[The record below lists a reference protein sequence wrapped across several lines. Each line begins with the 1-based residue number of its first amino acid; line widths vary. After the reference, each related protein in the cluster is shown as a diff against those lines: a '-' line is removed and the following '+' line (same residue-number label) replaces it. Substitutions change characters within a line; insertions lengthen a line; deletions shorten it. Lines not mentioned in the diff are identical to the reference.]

1 MKINEV
7 EQKELSIIH
16 KHSQL
21 SVQEDQFSFKIWLFD
36 IQ

>member
-7 EQKELSIIH
+7 EQKELSITH

-21 SVQEDQFSFKIWLFD
+21 SVQKDQFSF
-36 IQ
+36 